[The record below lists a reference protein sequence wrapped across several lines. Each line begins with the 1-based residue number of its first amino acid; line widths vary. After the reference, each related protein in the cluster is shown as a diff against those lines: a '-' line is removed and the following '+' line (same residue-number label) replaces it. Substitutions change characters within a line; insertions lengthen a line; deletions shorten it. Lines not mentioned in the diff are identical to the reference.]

1 MGSEIVKI
9 NSSLIILDLETTG
22 TWIEKDKIIEI
33 AMIKFNP
40 NGEKVNFHS
49 LVNPSIPIPSF
60 VTELTGITNED
71 VKDAP
76 CFKDICNDVINFIGV
91 SDLAG
96 FNIERFDLPLL
107 EREIQE
113 AGLNI
118 DFKNRKIFDAQKVYH
133 INEKRDLKAAY
144 KFYCNKTLTN
154 AHSASNDVEATYEI
168 LLSQVEKYGKGNN
181 SIEVLEQ
188 FSHEKGSDFYDS
200 EGKFRWW
207 NKELYATFGKYSKQL
222 SIREV
227 AAKDPDYLRW
237 ILTKDFSEEVKKL
250 IQDALSGKFP
260 VFKEDKE

>member
-1 MGSEIVKI
+1 MKVK
-9 NSSLIILDLETTG
+9 SPLIILDLETTG

-40 NGEKVNFHS
+40 NGEKLNFHS
-49 LVNPSIPIPSF
+49 LVNPSIPIPPF
-60 VTELTGITNED
+60 VTELTGISDEN
-71 VKDAP
+71 VKDVP
-76 CFKDICNDVINFIGV
+76 CFKDICNDVINFIGS

-113 AGLNI
+113 VGLNI

-133 INEKRDLKAAY
+133 INEKRDLTSAY

-154 AHSASNDVEATYEI
+154 AHSALNDVEATYEI

-188 FSHEKGSDFYDS
+188 FSHDKGSDYYDS

-207 NKELYATFGKYSKQL
+207 NKELYLTFGKYSKKLTLQQ
-222 SIREV
+222 IV
-227 AAKDPDYLRW
+227 KQDPGYLEW
-237 ILTKDFSEEVKKL
+237 VLKSEFSDEVKT
-250 IQDALSGKFP
+250 ITRNALSGKFP
-260 VFKEDKE
+260 TFEE